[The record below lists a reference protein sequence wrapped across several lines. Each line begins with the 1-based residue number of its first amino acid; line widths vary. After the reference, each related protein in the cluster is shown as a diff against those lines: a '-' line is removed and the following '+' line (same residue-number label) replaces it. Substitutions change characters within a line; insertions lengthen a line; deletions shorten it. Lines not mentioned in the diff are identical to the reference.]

1 MPLQGNYHIA
11 PSDVIMMAPMTMKAA
26 TMLKQEQTMR
36 MATALAS
43 ALAST
48 SMVMTAMRR
57 VLRVLL
63 LNHHT
68 VTVSV

>member
-1 MPLQGNYHIA
+1 
-11 PSDVIMMAPMTMKAA
+11 
-26 TMLKQEQTMR
+26 

>member
-36 MATALAS
+36 MAMALAS